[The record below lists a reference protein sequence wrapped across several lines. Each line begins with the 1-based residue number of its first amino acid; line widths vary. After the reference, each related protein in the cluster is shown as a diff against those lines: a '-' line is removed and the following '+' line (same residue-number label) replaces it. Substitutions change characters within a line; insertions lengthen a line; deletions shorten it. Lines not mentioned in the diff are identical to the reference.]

1 MSEKIFYFI
10 LDAAVTAGI
19 AAAAVIIARLLI
31 RRAPKK
37 WAYMMWAV
45 VFFRCLCPFSAESG
59 FSLFNA
65 FEGISPADKAS
76 VSEAL
81 PTEDGRANVPISFDA
96 DNAPSEIVFEPKVSA
111 APTVPTVPKKSE
123 GGEVPQMPTEKKPPN
138 VYTILIIVWI
148 CGVTVM
154 ALYGVISSAA
164 LKRCLKTAVRRSDG
178 VFESDRIAT
187 AFTAGLFR
195 PRIYLPCGLPENQ
208 RELII
213 LHEQVHIRRRDYIL
227 KPLAFA
233 GLALHWFDPLIW
245 AAFALMTRDMEMSC
259 DEAALKICG
268 SDKRTDYSE
277 ALLSASVRRSGIAA
291 RIGFG
296 ETGIKERVKNVLD
309 YKKPKLAATLLAAA
323 VMLTACA
330 SVGTDAKSEET
341 DGSAAD
347 ALKTEYGDG
356 STGTVTAYVP
366 KEGGL
371 YIDKDGNAVA
381 YGSGK
386 GNEKEYVPR
395 STYDRVMGELEH
407 EDTPNGGT
415 LSHDEITV
423 NKYTPKI
430 VFDEATGE
438 VKYMEGHPVLS
449 ETGGDEAEDSKP
461 FLYYDFG
468 EAEDS
473 GGTVVAD
480 SEKSEES
487 DTTEDGYLWWLDEE
501 EDRYLW
507 RLDEEEE
514 AKLKELESEK
524 RKREE
529 AEAKAKELE
538 SSTEYQEFLEDID
551 SSWAFRKLK
560 KPVDSE
566 IIEPYAE
573 RDGVGM
579 DGSSFHKG
587 VDFKVKEG
595 DTVCAADGGKVIAAS
610 DKNNGYGICVII
622 DHGNGMTTLYAHLSE
637 ASVSVDDEVKQGD
650 EIGKAGH
657 TGNTYGD
664 GLHFEV
670 RIDGQH
676 VDPMDYLDN

>member
-1 MSEKIFYFI
+1 MCEKIFYFI

-19 AAAAVIIARLLI
+19 AAAAVIIARLFL

-65 FEGISPADKAS
+65 FEGISPEDKAS

-81 PTEDGRANVPISFDA
+81 PIGDGRANVPISFDA
-96 DNAPSEIVFEPKVSA
+96 DDAPSEIVFD
-111 APTVPTVPKKSE
+111 SE
-123 GGEVPQMPTEKKPPN
+123 VFGKNERVEVPQMQPEKKSAN
-138 VYTILIIVWI
+138 VYTILLAVWI
-148 CGVTVM
+148 CGVAAM

-164 LKRCLKTAVRRSDG
+164 LKRRLKTAVRGSDG
-178 VFESDRIAT
+178 VFESDRIDT

-291 RIGFG
+291 HIGFG

-309 YKKPKLAATLLAAA
+309 YKKPKLAVTLLAAA

-330 SVGTDAKSEET
+330 SVGTDAETEET
-341 DGSAAD
+341 GSSASDDALNVELNDGSTVTT
-347 ALKTEYGDG
+347 LKVEQNDGSTVTTSAPKEEDGDG
-356 STGTVTAYVP
+356 SNIYVD
-366 KEGGL
+366 E
-371 YIDKDGNAVA
+371 DGNAVA
-381 YGSGK
+381 VGGSGK
-386 GNEKEYVPR
+386 GNEGEYVPG
-395 STYDRVMGELEH
+395 STFDEVTGKLEH
-407 EDTPNGGT
+407 EDTPDGGVVVVQH
-415 LSHDEITV
+415 SD
-423 NKYTPKI
+423 
-430 VFDEATGE
+430 
-438 VKYMEGHPVLS
+438 
-449 ETGGDEAEDSKP
+449 GDEAEDSKP
-461 FLYYDFG
+461 YLYYSFG
-468 EAEDS
+468 E
-473 GGTVVAD
+473 
-480 SEKSEES
+480 SESELSSEER
-487 DTTEDGYLWWLDEE
+487 EKLEE
-501 EDRYLW
+501 ELQ
-507 RLDEEEE
+507 RLREEEE
-514 AKLKELESEK
+514 AKAYLYVP
-524 RKREE
+524 
-529 AEAKAKELE
+529 ELE
-538 SSTEYQEFLEDID
+538 SSAEYQQFLEDID
-551 SSWAFRKLK
+551 SSRKLK

-566 IIEPYAE
+566 ITEPYSE
-573 RDGVGM
+573 EDG
-579 DGSSFHKG
+579 DFHKG

-595 DTVCAADGGKVIAAS
+595 DTVCAAADGTVTEAPGTKW
-610 DKNNGYGICVII
+610 NGGYGNYVLI
-622 DHGNGMTTLYAHLSE
+622 DHGNGMVTLYAHLSE
-637 ASVSVDDEVKQGD
+637 AKVKVGDTVKAGD

-657 TGNTYGD
+657 TGDTYGD

-670 RIDGQH
+670 RVDGQH
-676 VDPMDYLDN
+676 TDPMNYLDN